1 MENQIQGQNQN
12 PSKTFMWLNTKFVLG
27 LALIISTIIGVYTLY
42 QVKSF
47 DNTLTVT
54 GSTSKQVTSDHVKW
68 VGTISR
74 IVKLNTLNQG
84 YKDMAND
91 LSVVQS
97 FLKGKNIPSEQV
109 VVSAISMDQNYD
121 QNYGTERTYTLRQ
134 TIEINSSDINGIT
147 EIAKNT
153 NSIIE
158 KGVIF
163 STQSLEYTYTKL
175 PEERVAMLSDAIKDA
190 KARAAS
196 LADASG
202 KSVGQ
207 LKSAS
212 SGVVQVMSAGSTD
225 VSDYGMYDTSK
236 IEKSIMMTVKASFT
250 LK

>member
-1 MENQIQGQNQN
+1 MREQTSNEMENQN
-12 PSKTFMWLNTKFVLG
+12 KFINSRLLIGLG
-27 LALIISTIIGVYTLY
+27 LVLAALIGAYTFY
-42 QVKSF
+42 QVRSF

-54 GSTSKQVTSDHVKW
+54 GSTSKEVTSDHVRW
-68 VGTISR
+68 VGSISR
-74 IVKLNTLNQG
+74 IVKLDTLKTG
-84 YKDMAND
+84 YADMARD
-91 LSVVQS
+91 TADVQT
-97 FLKGKNIPSEQV
+97 FLKEKNIPSDQIII
-109 VVSAISMDQNYD
+109 SAVSMDQNYD
-121 QNYGTERTYTLRQ
+121 QAQGEPRTYTLRQ
-134 TIEINSSDINGIT
+134 TIEVNSSDVDGIT
-147 EIAKNT
+147 QIAKNI
-153 NSIIE
+153 NPLIE

-196 LADASG
+196 LAEASG

>member
-1 MENQIQGQNQN
+1 MENQAGGSN
-12 PSKTFMWLNTKFVLG
+12 KAFMWLNTKFVLG
-27 LALIISTIIGVYTLY
+27 LALIISTVIGVYTFY

-91 LSVVQS
+91 LTVVQS
-97 FLKGKNIPSEQV
+97 FLNGKNIPSEQV